1 MTPIN
6 TVTDPPGA
14 EDRLRVKQAAQEAKC
29 SGGMIYVWIGEN
41 RFKSWTVKRRGFERG
56 IRYIDAKSFR
66 DWLKSQREE
75 IPA

>member
-6 TVTDPPGA
+6 TVADPPA
-14 EDRLRVKQAAQEAKC
+14 DEDRLRVKQAAQEAKC
-29 SGGMIYVWIGEN
+29 SGGMIYVWMSEN

-66 DWLKSQREE
+66 TWLKLQREGVS
-75 IPA
+75 A